1 MKGGSGFLCTQLQP
15 NINKGLSR
23 FYSIFPVHKYVLKP
37 GLNLLNQY
45 QEEKLKELKTWAGLG
60 FSSGDESE
68 FKLCI

>member
-45 QEEKLKELKTWAGLG
+45 QEEKLKELKT
-60 FSSGDESE
+60 
-68 FKLCI
+68 